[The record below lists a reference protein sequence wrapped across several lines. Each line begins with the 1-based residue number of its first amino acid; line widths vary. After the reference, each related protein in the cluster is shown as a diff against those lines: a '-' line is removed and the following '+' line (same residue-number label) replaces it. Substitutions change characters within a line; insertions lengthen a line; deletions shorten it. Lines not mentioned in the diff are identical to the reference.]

1 MIRKWSSKYDKAIG
15 KKIKQWRQD
24 RAMSQQEVSDCCML
38 KFGYCIT
45 QHVISN
51 RENGKSAVS
60 ALDFVVLAS
69 VLGVAPERA
78 LQDLQSVLK

>member
-15 KKIKQWRQD
+15 KQVRQWRKD
-24 RAMSQQEVSDCCML
+24 RAMSQQEVSNRCML
-38 KFGYCIT
+38 EFGYYIS

-51 RENGKSAVS
+51 RETGASAIS

-69 VLGVAPERA
+69 VLGVDPAKA
-78 LQDLQSVLK
+78 LQDLQSVLE

>member
-1 MIRKWSSKYDKAIG
+1 MIRKWSSKYDKVIG

-24 RAMSQQEVSDCCML
+24 RAMSQQEVSDRCML
-38 KFGYCIT
+38 KFGYYIT

-69 VLGVAPERA
+69 VLGVVPERA